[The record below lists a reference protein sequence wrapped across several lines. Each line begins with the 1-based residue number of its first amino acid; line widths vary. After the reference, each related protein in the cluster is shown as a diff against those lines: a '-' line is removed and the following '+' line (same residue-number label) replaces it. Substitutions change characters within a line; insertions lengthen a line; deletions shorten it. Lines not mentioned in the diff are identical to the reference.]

1 MELSSLAE
9 QLNEAKQYIDELRY
23 ALERREAELKELTI
37 RLDDETH
44 AHMLAEKS
52 RRELSNLITEL
63 QEDIEAERESKRRL
77 EDTKRQLTS
86 VRPSMLT

>member
-77 EDTKRQLTS
+77 EETKRQLTS

>member
-1 MELSSLAE
+1 MELSSLTE
-9 QLNEAKQYIDELRY
+9 QLNEAKQYIEELRY

-52 RRELSNLITEL
+52 RRELSNLVTEL

-77 EDTKRQLTS
+77 EESKRQLTS
-86 VRPSMLT
+86 VRPSTLI

>member
-1 MELSSLAE
+1 MELSSLSE

-52 RRELSNLITEL
+52 RRELSNLVTEL

-77 EDTKRQLTS
+77 EETRRQLTS
-86 VRPSMLT
+86 VRSSMLV